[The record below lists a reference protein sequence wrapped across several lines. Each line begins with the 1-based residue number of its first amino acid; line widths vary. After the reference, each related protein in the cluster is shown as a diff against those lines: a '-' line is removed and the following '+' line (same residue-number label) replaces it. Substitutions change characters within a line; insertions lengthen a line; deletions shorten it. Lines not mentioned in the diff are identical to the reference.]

1 MFFGLFLFI
10 SMTVMCLLVVEIKA
24 VILSN
29 LTVRNAHKFR
39 LCMSVVFAVI
49 EFLIDFK
56 KIRLNFVG
64 LV

>member
-1 MFFGLFLFI
+1 
-10 SMTVMCLLVVEIKA
+10 MTVMCLLVVEIKA